1 MVAEIDR
8 TSFPEQDLKQ
18 SRNISTLYAPG
29 ANLWHFHYWMDYLT
43 SRQTWLCKIV
53 TVTTIHY
60 KIVFHLP
67 LVVYFSFYQ
76 VLMYP
81 SLKFLL
87 QFQYNGKFSK
97 ALITHGDIFYGGKVN
112 PSVKLI
118 FSELWHTNRPSLL
131 HTFWLIK
138 AGCTDGM
145 NDDSIP
151 FSSRALTHFTVT
163 LNRMQPLLMLLFTPV
178 LFFLQQVQYLLWKG
192 SIKLKLLISRKT
204 F

>member
-1 MVAEIDR
+1 
-8 TSFPEQDLKQ
+8 
-18 SRNISTLYAPG
+18 
-29 ANLWHFHYWMDYLT
+29 MDYLT

-81 SLKFLL
+81 SLKCLL

-97 ALITHGDIFYGGKVN
+97 ALITNGDIFYGGKVN

-118 FSELWHTNRPSLL
+118 FSEL
-131 HTFWLIK
+131 
-138 AGCTDGM
+138 
-145 NDDSIP
+145 
-151 FSSRALTHFTVT
+151 
-163 LNRMQPLLMLLFTPV
+163 
-178 LFFLQQVQYLLWKG
+178 
-192 SIKLKLLISRKT
+192 
-204 F
+204 